1 MYASLNGAE
10 SNLNN
15 LDKVEYLNNN
25 TDNDYNSNSEDKN
38 YTNTSNNNDNNSDN
52 RSSDINNN
60 FNLNCLSITW
70 LLCVIWGFFWV
81 FDFYS
86 SSHLLISF
94 DISPIHLKTALTVP
108 FLSLKNFFQ
117 TCQNTLQVM
126 AEWIHRLSCLHIWKQ
141 PPGRTQSPDCINP
154 SGL

>member
-117 TCQNTLQVM
+117 LVRTRYRSWQNEYT
-126 AEWIHRLSCLHIWKQ
+126 
-141 PPGRTQSPDCINP
+141 DCP
-154 SGL
+154 VYTYESSLLEGLRALTV